1 MTRLKLQLTL
11 IALLAAAAPAR
22 AADLTIAIDG
32 VQNASG
38 SIMVALY
45 NSADTFQG
53 KPFRVVTAPAKAGTM
68 QVQVRELPAGE
79 YAFALYHDAN
89 ANGTLDRNLVGMPVE
104 DYAFSNNALGKRGA
118 PAYEAARFQL
128 PAAGTIASVSLR

>member
-1 MTRLKLQLTL
+1 MTKLLL
-11 IALLAAAAPAR
+11 IAILAAALPAR

-38 SIMVALY
+38 GIMIALY

-53 KPFRVVTAPAKAGTM
+53 KPFRAVTAPATAGAM
-68 QVQVRELPAGE
+68 RVQVKDLPAGE

-89 ANGTLDRNLVGMPVE
+89 GNGKMDRNLVGMPVE
-104 DYAFSNNALGKRGA
+104 DYAFSNNALGKRGP
-118 PAYEAARFQL
+118 PAYDAARFQL
-128 PAAGTIASVSLR
+128 PAVGATASVSLR